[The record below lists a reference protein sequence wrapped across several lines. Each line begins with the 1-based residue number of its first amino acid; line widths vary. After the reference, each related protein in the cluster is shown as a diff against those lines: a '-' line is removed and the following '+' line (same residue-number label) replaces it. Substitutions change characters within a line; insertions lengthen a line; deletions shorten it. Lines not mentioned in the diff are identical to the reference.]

1 MDVIQQQ
8 NFERA
13 TKFSES
19 AELLEKLKRVNTSG
33 LAINTEASSEH
44 LKSIKERINEI
55 VHEEVAKLQ
64 FKDKLAA
71 EQLAASKYEE
81 VTTKKNFYFSVDETK
96 RARNLKVHNF
106 NAPGNKYRHPQ
117 HILPHEHVDI
127 TAPIDIDGKN
137 KEQLMELYG
146 YYAFMVDLHIA

>member
-1 MDVIQQQ
+1 M
-8 NFERA
+8 
-13 TKFSES
+13 
-19 AELLEKLKRVNTSG
+19 NTSG
-33 LAINTEASSEH
+33 VSIDTEASSEH

-71 EQLAASKYEE
+71 EQLAVSKYEE

-96 RARNLKVHNF
+96 RVRNLKVYNF

-117 HILPHEHVDI
+117 YILPHEHVDI
-127 TAPIDIDGKN
+127 TAPIDVDSSN
-137 KEQLMELYG
+137 KDQMLELYG
-146 YYAFMVDLHIA
+146 YYAFLVDLHIA